1 MKNFILLTLCLAG
14 FIGVELKAQQRM
26 PSISFTEEA
35 FDFGKIKE
43 ADGPVSHTFSFTN
56 TGSVPLL
63 IQNAQPSCGCTTPDW
78 TKQPVMPGTKGFI
91 KATFDPNGRPGTF
104 EKTVTVYSNADRSP
118 LVLRFSGVV
127 IPKPAAVLSEYKVS
141 AGMLKLITN
150 YMNMGDL
157 APSGKKDTSIR
168 VVNSG
173 NEVATVKFMG
183 LPAWL
188 KIEMVPASLK
198 PNEKGEIKISYDAS
212 KKKDWGFLV
221 DYVNFSVNDKTEPSY
236 RLTIPATIK
245 ENFSK
250 LTPEQLEKAPRL
262 KFQNTTYNFETAKQG
277 QKLDFEFKFTNE
289 GKSDLIIRKVI
300 PQCGCTTTSQP
311 TGAIKPGAS
320 STVKVRF
327 DTTGKKDSQN
337 KVITVISNDPNNS
350 SMSLFIKG
358 FVTSTDSKTA
368 Q

>member
-1 MKNFILLTLCLAG
+1 MKKILILTLCLAG
-14 FIGVELKAQQRM
+14 FIGTILNAQQRM
-26 PSISFTEEA
+26 PSIAFKEES

-43 ADGPVSHTFSFTN
+43 ADGPVSHTFMFTN

-104 EKTVTVYSNADRSP
+104 EKTVTVYSNSDRSP

-127 IPKPAAVLSEYKVS
+127 IPKPTAVLSEYKVS
-141 AGMLKLITN
+141 AGNLKLITN
-150 YMNMGDL
+150 YMNMGEL
-157 APSGKKDTSIR
+157 SPTSTKDTSIR
-168 VVNSG
+168 VLNAG
-173 NEVATVKFMG
+173 TEVTNVKFQG

-198 PNEKGEIKISYDAS
+198 PNEKGEIKISYNAS
-212 KKKDWGFLV
+212 KKHDWGFLV
-221 DYVNFSVNDKTEPSY
+221 DYVNFSVNDKSESSF

-245 ENFSK
+245 EDFSK
-250 LTPEQLEKAPRL
+250 LTPDQLTKAPKL

-277 QKLDFEFKFTNE
+277 QKIDFEFKFTNE

-320 STVKVRF
+320 STIKVRF
-327 DTTGKKDSQN
+327 DTAGKKDSQN
-337 KVITVISNDPNNS
+337 KVITVISNDPKTP

-358 FVTSTDSKTA
+358 FVTSSDSKPA